1 MLFIAIFISV
11 FLVLIWQARLYRKKS
26 FSDLR
31 CRLHVSAPEAFVGE
45 DVYLF
50 EEITNAKRLPLPYLK
65 VEDDLPDGLAFILY
79 DTDPETGRRK
89 TRQVQH
95 LQSLFSLWGHS
106 QVSRRWRVRC
116 LTRGIYRL
124 DGLLLLSD
132 DILGLGTVSRRVD
145 ATAEDGEPAT
155 LVVLPSAIDLEGEF
169 AVSRYLSGDVVRNH
183 CPISDPLRICGSRE
197 YTTSDPMNRI
207 NWKSTAA
214 HGALMV
220 NVEERT
226 QRERF
231 NLILNM
237 QSRGI
242 ERDPHVPSNIPA
254 IEQCITVCASI
265 LDRVAA
271 ANLPMRLIVNTLP
284 EPFPEAICIDDEG
297 IGAQVLMTP
306 VYEGRRDTMTALRLL
321 AALPL
326 QYSCSITDLL
336 THVAEHPEVYAEEGS
351 LILVTAYID
360 QHMLNTHAILAAR
373 GISLIF
379 YVTTTQNNV
388 MNIPPEVEVYY
399 KI

>member
-1 MLFIAIFISV
+1 MLFIAIFAAL
-11 FLVLIWQARLYRKKS
+11 FLVLLWQGALYRKKS
-26 FSDLR
+26 FDDLR
-31 CRLHVSAPEAFVGE
+31 CRIQINVSEAFVGE

-65 VEDDLPDGLAFILY
+65 VEDDLPDGLAFVLY
-79 DTDPETGRRK
+79 DTDPKTGRRQ

-95 LQSLFSLWGHS
+95 LQSLFSLAGNS
-106 QVSRRWRVRC
+106 GISRRWRVHC
-116 LTRGIYRL
+116 LTRGIYRM
-124 DGLLLLSD
+124 DGLLLLCD
-132 DILGLGTVSRRVD
+132 DILGLGTVSRRLSVN
-145 ATAEDGEPAT
+145 EGEAPAT

-197 YTTSDPMNRI
+197 YTMDDPMNRI

-214 HGALMV
+214 HGSLMV
-220 NVEERT
+220 NVEEKT

-242 ERDPHVPSNIPA
+242 ERDPEVPSNTAA

-271 ANLPMRLIVNTLP
+271 ANLPMRLIVNTSP
-284 EPFPEAICIDDEG
+284 ESFEESVRVDDEG

-326 QYSCSITDLL
+326 RYSCAITDLL
-336 THVAEHPEVYAEEGS
+336 SHIVEHPEAYAEEGS
-351 LILVTAYID
+351 LVLVTAYID
-360 QHMLNTHAILAAR
+360 QHMLNTHAMLAAK

-399 KI
+399 KT